1 MWFFIS
7 DDILILES
15 PILPVMEGDTVALSC
30 LYKEEDQ
37 VEITTNLSAVFY
49 KDDVFIGTEP
59 AGKMIIRDVSKSHEG
74 SYKCGNS
81 RHGKSLQSLLTV
93 KGDIGFISVK
103 RLDSYAWRDVSIY
116 NTCYCCEIFILIQYE
131 LFLR

>member
-1 MWFFIS
+1 M
-7 DDILILES
+7 
-15 PILPVMEGDTVALSC
+15 MEGDTVALSC

-116 NTCYCCEIFILIQYE
+116 NTCL
-131 LFLR
+131 LL